1 MPYSLILMTAR
12 TLYSQIL
19 TQRTLCHQMTS
30 FLNLHNAMPLDGGA
44 TTVLS
49 AVSGALTTTIRITE
63 KVFEILAVGEQ
74 SRSLLATINQV
85 NRQLDTARSLRRQK
99 SGLLSTSEKDFIQQT
114 FKSTEEAL
122 EHVARLVEKTRVDR
136 EIHGGKVGFYSRM
149 HFVLKDSPNIVRAV
163 TAISPRPLFTDQ
175 IRWSASH
182 SSGLPTSN
190 STRQSSC
197 WIIAKVHA

>member
-1 MPYSLILMTAR
+1 MPCSLILMTACI
-12 TLYSQIL
+12 LYLNIL
-19 TQRTLCHQMTS
+19 TQRTLFPQMTG

-163 TAISPRPLFTDQ
+163 TATFPRPLFTDQ

>member
-1 MPYSLILMTAR
+1 MPCSLILVTAR
-12 TLYSQIL
+12 ILYSDIL

-30 FLNLHNAMPLDGGA
+30 ILNSHNAMPLDGGA

-49 AVSGALTTTIRITE
+49 AVSGALTTTVRITE

-85 NRQLDTARSLRRQK
+85 NQQLDTARSLRRQK
-99 SGLLSTSEKDFIQQT
+99 SGLLSTNEKDSIQQT

-122 EHVARLVEKTRVDR
+122 ERVARLVEKTRVDR

-163 TAISPRPLFTDQ
+163 TVTFPRPLFTDQ
-175 IRWSASH
+175 NRWSASH
-182 SSGLPTSN
+182 SLGLPTSN
-190 STRQSSC
+190 STRQ
-197 WIIAKVHA
+197 

>member
-1 MPYSLILMTAR
+1 
-12 TLYSQIL
+12 
-19 TQRTLCHQMTS
+19 
-30 FLNLHNAMPLDGGA
+30 MPLDGGA
-44 TTVLS
+44 TTVMS
-49 AVSGALTTTIRITE
+49 AVSGALTTTVRITE

-85 NRQLDTARSLRRQK
+85 NQQLDTARSLRRQK
-99 SGLLSTSEKDFIQQT
+99 SGLLSTNEKDSIQQT

-163 TAISPRPLFTDQ
+163 TVTFPRPLFTDQ
-175 IRWSASH
+175 DRWSASH
-182 SSGLPTSN
+182 SLGLPTSN
-190 STRQSSC
+190 STRQ
-197 WIIAKVHA
+197 